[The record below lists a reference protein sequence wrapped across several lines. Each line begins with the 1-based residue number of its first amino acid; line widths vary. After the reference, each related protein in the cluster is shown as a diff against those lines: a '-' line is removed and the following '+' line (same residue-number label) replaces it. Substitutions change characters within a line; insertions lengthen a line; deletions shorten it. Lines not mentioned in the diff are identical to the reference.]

1 MNKRFL
7 TVSLPQLDL
16 KAPGFY
22 LRAKDNAFKPIS
34 VEELV
39 AQAESTRKNLNVNE
53 NDVIFICGEVRF
65 PFQFSLGIFFLYKNT
80 SIFSF
85 FSFLKKLD
93 FFLCLPILIK
103 IGVLNSLKY
112 GNNLV
117 LTGNQPLKNVSSV
130 LKYHGKSVVVAD
142 GESVEK
148 NEAGF
153 NPEEVK
159 KVKKTK
165 IFAFFFFIFKILG

>member
-1 MNKRFL
+1 MLFYVNKRFL

-53 NDVIFICGEVRF
+53 NDVIFICGESRF
-65 PFQFSLGIFFLYKNT
+65 PFQFSL
-80 SIFSF
+80 
-85 FSFLKKLD
+85 
-93 FFLCLPILIK
+93 
-103 IGVLNSLKY
+103 GVLNSLKY

-117 LTGNQPLKNVSSV
+117 LTGNQTLKNVSSV

-159 KVKKTK
+159 KVNKVVVNSRKEVNK
-165 IFAFFFFIFKILG
+165 SNFAKLFPGLQVDFSSVL